1 MKRRALV
8 VRIWLDDNGRLQGQ
22 LSDPLSD
29 WKWPFHEQDD
39 LWALLHTF
47 LVSSP
52 TIAPTP
58 TNLSDEIE

>member
-29 WKWPFHEQDD
+29 WKRSFREPTD
-39 LWALLHTF
+39 LWTLLHTF

-52 TIAPTP
+52 TSAPTP

>member
-29 WKWPFHEQDD
+29 WKRPFHEQAD
-39 LWALLHTF
+39 LWTLLHTF

-58 TNLSDEIE
+58 NNLSDETK